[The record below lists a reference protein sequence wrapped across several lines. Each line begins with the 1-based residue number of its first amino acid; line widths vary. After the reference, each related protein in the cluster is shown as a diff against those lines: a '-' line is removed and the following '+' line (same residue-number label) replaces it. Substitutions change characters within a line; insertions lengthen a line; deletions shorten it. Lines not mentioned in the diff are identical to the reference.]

1 MPDPGYSRLFDKLAY
16 TFKDADLLE
25 RALRHRSA
33 GKDNNERLEY
43 LGDAVLGL
51 VMAEAL
57 SEAFPGAR
65 EGELSRMRANLVK
78 GTTLAKIAK
87 EFSLGDYV
95 LLGAGELKSGGHRRE
110 SILADVVEA
119 LIGAIHCEAG
129 FETARSTVRHWFSS
143 RLQALARGDELKD
156 PKTRLQ
162 EYLQSRGA
170 ALPVYELL
178 DQEGM
183 PHEQFF
189 VVSCATSI
197 VKDVVRARAASRKKA
212 EQAAA
217 EMMLDQLLQVDNH
230 D

>member
-1 MPDPGYSRLFDKLAY
+1 MSGYSYPRLFERLSY
-16 TFKDADLLE
+16 TFQDIGLLE

-43 LGDAVLGL
+43 LGDAVLSL

-57 SEAFPGAR
+57 AEAFPAAR

-78 GTTLAKIAK
+78 GATLAKIAK
-87 EFSLGDYV
+87 EFGLGDYI
-95 LLGAGELKSGGHRRE
+95 LLGQGELKSGGHRRE
-110 SILADVVEA
+110 SILADAVEA
-119 LIGAIHCEAG
+119 LIGAIHSEAG
-129 FETARSTVRHWFSS
+129 FETARATVRLWYSA

-162 EYLQSRGA
+162 EYLQSQGA
-170 ALPVYELL
+170 ALPVYDLV

-183 PHEQFF
+183 PHEQEF
-189 VVSCATSI
+189 VVSCTTELAKEAVT
-197 VKDVVRARAASRKKA
+197 ARAASRKKA

-217 EMMLDQLLQVDNH
+217 DIMLNRLQVES
-230 D
+230 

>member
-1 MPDPGYSRLFDKLAY
+1 MNRVSYTRLFGKLSY
-16 TFKDADLLE
+16 TFQDVELLE

-43 LGDAVLGL
+43 LGDAVLSL
-51 VMAEAL
+51 VVAEAL
-57 SEAFPGAR
+57 SEAFPGSR

-78 GTTLAKIAK
+78 GTTLAKLAR

-110 SILADVVEA
+110 SILTDTVEA
-119 LIGAIHCEAG
+119 LIGAIYNEAG
-129 FETARSTVRHWFSS
+129 FEQARAVVRGWFVP
-143 RLQALARGDELKD
+143 RLQALARGDKLKD

-162 EYLQSRGA
+162 EYLQSQGA
-170 ALPVYELL
+170 SLPSYELVEQ
-178 DQEGM
+178 DGM

-189 VVSCATSI
+189 VVSCKTDLIEHS
-197 VKDVVRARAASRKKA
+197 VSARAASRKKA

-217 EMMLDQLLQVDNH
+217 ELMLNELQVES
-230 D
+230 

>member
-1 MPDPGYSRLFDKLAY
+1 MTQTSYSCLFEKLSY
-16 TFKDADLLE
+16 TFKDTALLE

-51 VMAEAL
+51 IMAEAL
-57 SEAFPGAR
+57 AEAFPGAR

-78 GTTLAKIAK
+78 GTTLARIAK

-110 SILADVVEA
+110 SILADTVEA
-119 LIGAIHCEAG
+119 LIGAIHMEAG
-129 FETARSTVRHWFSS
+129 FDTARATVRRWFSP

-162 EYLQSRGA
+162 EFLQ
-170 ALPVYELL
+170 
-178 DQEGM
+178 
-183 PHEQFF
+183 H
-189 VVSCATSI
+189 VS
-197 VKDVVRARAASRKKA
+197 
-212 EQAAA
+212 
-217 EMMLDQLLQVDNH
+217 
-230 D
+230 

>member
-1 MPDPGYSRLFDKLAY
+1 MTEPSYSRLFDKLSY
-16 TFKDADLLE
+16 TFEDTDLLQ

-57 SEAFPGAR
+57 AEAFPGAR

-78 GTTLAKIAK
+78 GTTLARIAK

-119 LIGAIHCEAG
+119 LIGAIHSEAG
-129 FETARSTVRHWFSS
+129 FETARVTVRGWYAS
-143 RLQALARGDELKD
+143 RLQVLARGDELKD
-156 PKTRLQ
+156 SKTRLQ
-162 EYLQSRGA
+162 EYLQSQGA
-170 ALPVYELL
+170 ALPVYNLV

-183 PHEQFF
+183 PHEQLF
-189 VVSCATSI
+189 VVSCSTELAAQT
-197 VKDVVRARAASRKKA
+197 VTARAASRKKA

-217 EMMLDQLLQVDNH
+217 EIMLSQLQVES
-230 D
+230 